1 MTAGNQQDKIL
12 YKGAWHYSI
21 RKEFVFNSTL
31 SRDSRFLYVIL
42 LSFTNKDKKEV
53 FPSREYLKNIMI
65 CSDRTLSRY
74 ISELKKNGYL
84 KMRKER
90 SEGGEYKHNV
100 YELFDYPQNNHT
112 PHMADG
118 KNENL
123 TTRHSTMMVGS
134 TTKII
139 QSLNNISIAQLLVKD
154 FILNDKKSVEKIS
167 KLVNKFKSILG
178 QDKERRIIVYLLGKI
193 LNGRDQFASIDEL
206 AKYLGGCVKNEKGH
220 IADNIPEI
228 EEGMPEWM
236 KK

>member
-1 MTAGNQQDKIL
+1 VTAGNQQDKIL

-74 ISELKKNGYL
+74 ISELKNNGYI
-84 KMRKER
+84 KMKKVR
-90 SEGGEYKHNV
+90 SENGLFTHNV
-100 YELFDYPQNNHT
+100 YELFDYPKNNHT
-112 PHMADG
+112 PYTSDG
-118 KNENL
+118 KNGNL

-139 QSLNNISIAQLLVKD
+139 QSLKNISIAQLLVRNLMLD
-154 FILNDKKSVEKIS
+154 DKKNIVSIS

-178 QDKERRIIVYLLGKI
+178 EDKERRILVYLLGEI
-193 LNGRDQFASIDEL
+193 LNGREQFTSINEL

-228 EEGMPEWM
+228 KEGVQHWM
-236 KK
+236 K